1 MTFRRVIVKGVPDVR
16 IDQLILN
23 VKIYNSYYKVFEEG
37 SVAVCDGRFLYI
49 GPRGEK
55 MFTANE
61 IVDGRGHYMIPGLI
75 DIHLHIEST
84 MVTPATFS
92 YGLLRCGVTTIVPEP
107 HEMANVFG
115 IEGVTEMMEASKEC
129 TVDMFYAIPS
139 SVPATPMETTGGSI
153 EIEDMDKLM
162 ATGEIIC
169 LGEIMNYVDVINK
182 PDSKT
187 NRILK
192 HMKQNYPKLVIE
204 GHTPKLMGLDLH
216 RMIYAGVDS
225 DHTHQSIEGMKA
237 RIAAG
242 MFIELQEKS
251 MTQEVMDYV
260 IHHPVSS
267 HFCFVTDDV
276 MPDSF
281 VEKGHLDHIVRKAI
295 RMGMK
300 PEDAIFAATYT
311 PSKRMK
317 MDDRGSISPGK
328 VADFVLVS
336 DLYQFDVKQVY
347 KGGKK
352 VFDLYENDVQKSET
366 GAFPAHFYSSVK
378 LAPLSLEDLT
388 VKVDVPDG
396 YHQAR
401 AMMVKNG
408 STFTQEAHVDVTVQ
422 DGVLQ
427 WEDTGYGLIA
437 TFERY
442 EKNGNHAFGLIG
454 GDTIKRGAIATTY
467 SHDNHNLLIVGANP
481 EDMLLAA
488 NTVIHSQGGFC
499 VVENGE
505 ILSHVELPVG
515 GILTEEPLHIVAH
528 QVKELREAMLSLGY
542 VHYNPIMS
550 LSTHSLA
557 VSPALKITDHG
568 LIDVNEGKIVSLIV

>member
-1 MTFRRVIVKGVPDVR
+1 MR
-16 IDQLILN
+16 
-23 VKIYNSYYKVFEEG
+23 
-37 SVAVCDGRFLYI
+37 
-49 GPRGEK
+49 
-55 MFTANE
+55 
-61 IVDGRGHYMIPGLI
+61 
-75 DIHLHIEST
+75 
-84 MVTPATFS
+84 
-92 YGLLRCGVTTIVPEP
+92 
-107 HEMANVFG
+107 
-115 IEGVTEMMEASKEC
+115 
-129 TVDMFYAIPS
+129 
-139 SVPATPMETTGGSI
+139 
-153 EIEDMDKLM
+153 
-162 ATGEIIC
+162 
-169 LGEIMNYVDVINK
+169 
-182 PDSKT
+182 
-187 NRILK
+187 
-192 HMKQNYPKLVIE
+192 
-204 GHTPKLMGLDLH
+204 
-216 RMIYAGVDS
+216 
-225 DHTHQSIEGMKA
+225 
-237 RIAAG
+237 
-242 MFIELQEKS
+242 
-251 MTQEVMDYV
+251 
-260 IHHPVSS
+260 
-267 HFCFVTDDV
+267 
-276 MPDSF
+276 
-281 VEKGHLDHIVRKAI
+281 
-295 RMGMK
+295 
-300 PEDAIFAATYT
+300 
-311 PSKRMK
+311 
-317 MDDRGSISPGK
+317 
-328 VADFVLVS
+328 
-336 DLYQFDVKQVY
+336 QVY
-347 KGGKK
+347 KSGKK

-396 YHQAR
+396 PHQAR

-427 WEDTGYGLIA
+427 WEDTGYGLIS

-488 NTVIHSQGGFC
+488 NTVIDSQGGFC